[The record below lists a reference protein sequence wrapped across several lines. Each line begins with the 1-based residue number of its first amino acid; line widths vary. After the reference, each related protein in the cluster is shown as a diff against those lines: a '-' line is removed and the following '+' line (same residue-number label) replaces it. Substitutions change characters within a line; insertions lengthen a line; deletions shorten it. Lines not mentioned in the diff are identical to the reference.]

1 MDAGEAALSWIGK
14 LVVSNE
20 NNRNELKEA
29 LTLINSY
36 RTLADIGRIGDLN
49 NMLHVICL
57 FVRDE
62 RELLDVE
69 IRRIAKH
76 IRTYRVCSS
85 LNSNVSKFAIGRPVV
100 FTRRPP
106 RSPTNLLLTPQ
117 ANCGS

>member
-49 NMLHVICL
+49 NMLHVIYL

-76 IRTYRVCSS
+76 IRTYRVC
-85 LNSNVSKFAIGRPVV
+85 F
-100 FTRRPP
+100 
-106 RSPTNLLLTPQ
+106 
-117 ANCGS
+117 